1 MKDKL
6 KPCPTDMIEC
16 AAGFQAEISV
26 HPELD
31 VSTRVYSSKE
41 KCKERT
47 EFIAKKLGWSI
58 EWQNSESEGKK
69 DDV

>member
-1 MKDKL
+1 MRK
-6 KPCPTDMIEC
+6 CPTDMIEC
-16 AAGFQAEISV
+16 ARGYLAEIGV
-26 HPELD
+26 HLELD
-31 VSTRVYSSKE
+31 VSTRVYPTKE

-58 EWQNSESEGKK
+58 DWQDSESEGKK